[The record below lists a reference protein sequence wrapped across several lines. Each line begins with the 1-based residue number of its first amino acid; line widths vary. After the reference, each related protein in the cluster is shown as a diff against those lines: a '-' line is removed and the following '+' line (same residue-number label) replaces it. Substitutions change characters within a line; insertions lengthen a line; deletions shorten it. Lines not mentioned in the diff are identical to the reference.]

1 MYKWLIIG
9 SLALFPCVLS
19 CMGTQGNSQIRHI
32 DLFDHDDSVR
42 VEIFEGKPQGRMAV
56 EVDAHAAAVPFGT
69 DDVFHVGTSHF
80 PDSSRCGFVYVF
92 SLKPESI
99 DTVSSTVLRY
109 NFSLGRNGR
118 VMLMSAR
125 HPEGITEALNNLDA
139 QIGKGWIQNK

>member
-1 MYKWLIIG
+1 MNRWLIIG
-9 SLALFPCVLS
+9 SFTFFTCVLS
-19 CMGTQGNSQIRHI
+19 CVGTVSNSQIRHI

-42 VEIFEGKPQGRMAV
+42 VEIFEGKPQGRMTV
-56 EVDAHAAAVPFGT
+56 EVEAGAAVVPFGT
-69 DDVFHVGTSHF
+69 DDAFHVGVCHF